1 MALSRNYFNVLLC
14 GWVALLIHNAAQV
27 QTMPVGL
34 KLALL
39 SEESGKFVV
48 VGESGEVKATGDID
62 DPAAHFYPTVVHNN
76 HFRFESVH
84 RGKYLLVVQT
94 GSVTKLIAGA
104 VTDFQTGDNDL
115 RESASGSGEQ
125 PTYFGHEWEQIF
137 LSDPVKSAFR
147 LQLSGS
153 SETECFI
160 AFDRLGEA
168 VEPCGNVTAYHSA
181 ATLSYRLISRPI
193 RSFNSPERHI

>member
-1 MALSRNYFNVLLC
+1 MALSRNYFNLLLC
-14 GWVALLIHNAAQV
+14 GWAALLIHNAAQV
-27 QTMPVGL
+27 QTMPVRL

-39 SEESGKFVV
+39 SEESGRFVV

-104 VTDFQTGDNDL
+104 PTDFQTGDNDL
-115 RESASGSGEQ
+115 SESASGSGEQ
-125 PTYFGHEWEQIF
+125 PTYYGHEWEQIF

-147 LQLSGS
+147 VNGS

-181 ATLSYRLISRPI
+181 ATLSYHLI
-193 RSFNSPERHI
+193 